1 MNRKVSIY
9 VIPFKINSMQLPVIS
24 ESYTLTNSYNYK
36 FFTELYED
44 NLTSISFLLKA
55 SNSINNE
62 DIKLS
67 ERLYIPSSRLRGFE
81 TRKVGPKDGN
91 DYIGGNFISTINL
104 STTILQILP
113 NNQNTDF
120 LLFMDIANIWGVD
133 YDSAL
138 DDDKVRSSVGIAVD
152 WFTVVGP
159 LTFSLAHPLSQS
171 SNDVTESFRFNLG
184 TTF

>member
-1 MNRKVSIY
+1 MPIVSDT
-9 VIPFKINSMQLPVIS
+9 N
-24 ESYTLTNSYNYK
+24 TLTNSYNYK
-36 FFTELYED
+36 IFKELYD
-44 NLTSISFLLKA
+44 NNVSTFSLLFKGA
-55 SNSINNE
+55 SSLSGD

-67 ERLYIPSSRLRGFE
+67 ERLYIPANRLRGFD
-81 TRKVGPKDGN
+81 TKKVGPKDGN
-91 DYIGGNFISTINL
+91 DYIGGNFISAVNL
-104 STTILQILP
+104 STTLPQILP
-113 NNQNTDF
+113 DNQNTDF

-138 DDDKVRSSVGIAVD
+138 DDDKVRSSIGIAVD

-171 SNDVTESFRFNLG
+171 NNDVIESFRFNLG